1 MVIVLVGPMGC
12 GKTTIGQILARQL
25 DWPFY
30 DGDDFHPEANKK
42 KMSAGIA
49 LEDSDRE
56 PWLQILNEL
65 IQEHLAGGRN
75 MILACSALKRKYRE
89 LLGVDQKQVYS
100 VFLKGSQ
107 ALLQQRIEDRSHEYM
122 SKDLLESQ
130 LRTLEEPATGLTID
144 VSGTP
149 EQTSALIVA
158 ALIEK

>member
-42 KMSAGIA
+42 KMSAGVA

-56 PWLQILNEL
+56 PWLQILNQL
-65 IQEHLAGGRN
+65 IQKHLAGGKN
-75 MILACSALKRKYRE
+75 MILACSALKRKYRA

-107 ALLQQRIEDRSHEYM
+107 ALLQQRIEGRSHEYM

-130 LRTLEEPATGLTID
+130 LRTLEEPLTGLTID

>member
-56 PWLQILNEL
+56 PWLKILNEL

-130 LRTLEEPATGLTID
+130 LRTLEEPVTGLTID